1 MKKNIVIVILSVII
15 VVLAIVLG
23 IRTNV
28 KDIENTQIVNNIS
41 DEPTT
46 EMPDALSPETEQSL
60 EKDAVEEENEDIVSG
75 SGSTAEEDDI
85 VLGAKQE
92 TPVYYSQVDSRWKNH
107 MYSAIGD
114 PSQTI
119 GTSGCGPTSAAMI
132 VSSIKGSINPAEMG
146 DLYVKYGYRTTNN
159 GTYFS
164 AMKWTADYFDIPFK
178 RVYNWSDAQ
187 NLLENGYYV
196 IVSCSEGLFTYGGHF
211 IVIVG
216 IDGNTL
222 AIYDPYLYSGKFDTY
237 DRRPANVR
245 VSGNTAYVSVSNF
258 KKYANATNYFSFKH
272 DGTAVTPTPEPSTG
286 TTMYVNAKSGLNV
299 RSGPGTN
306 YSIITALINGT
317 KVTVYETS
325 NGWSRIGTNRW
336 VSSEYLSSSTSSG
349 GNTGGSTTTT
359 SYTATVTP
367 NIGLNIRSG
376 PGTNYSILGAYTKGT
391 RITITQESS
400 GWGKTS
406 RGWVSLDYISKSS
419 SSSTGTSSSSYRLG
433 RYRVNT
439 PSGLNVRSGP
449 STSYS
454 IRKAYINGTVFD
466 TYEIRG
472 SWARTPSGWVSLN
485 YCRLIYNY

>member
-1 MKKNIVIVILSVII
+1 MKKNIVIIILSIII
-15 VVLAIVLG
+15 VILAIVLG

-28 KDIENTQIVNNIS
+28 KDTENIQIVNNIS

-46 EMPDALSPETEQSL
+46 EIPDALSPDTEQNL
-60 EKDAVEEENEDIVSG
+60 EKDAVEEENENVISG
-75 SGSTAEEDDI
+75 SGSTAAEDDI

-119 GTSGCGPTSAAMI
+119 GISGCGPTSAAMV

-146 DLYVKYGYRTTNN
+146 DLYVKYGYRTSNN

-187 NLLENGYYV
+187 NLLKNGYYV
-196 IVSCSEGLFTYGGHF
+196 VVSCNEGLFTYGGHF
-211 IVIVG
+211 IVIIG

-258 KKYANATNYFSFKH
+258 KKYANATNYFGFKH
-272 DGTAVTPTPEPSTG
+272 DGNTSIDIPKEEDG
-286 TTMYVNAKSGLNV
+286 TTMYVNAKLGLNV

-306 YSIITALINGT
+306 YSIITALTNGT
-317 KVTVYETS
+317 RVTVYETKS
-325 NGWSRIGTNRW
+325 GWSRIGTNRW

-367 NIGLNIRSG
+367 NIGLNVRSG
-376 PGTNYSILGAYTKGT
+376 PGTNYSIITALTKGT

-406 RGWVSLDYISKSS
+406 RGWVSLDYVSKSS
-419 SSSTGTSSSSYRLG
+419 SSNTGTSSSSYRLG

-449 STSYS
+449 STSYF

-472 SWARTPSGWVSLN
+472 SWARTPSGWVSLD

>member
-28 KDIENTQIVNNIS
+28 KDVESTQIVNNIS

-46 EMPDALSPETEQSL
+46 EMPDALSPDTEKTLET
-60 EKDAVEEENEDIVSG
+60 DAVEEENENIVSG
-75 SGSTAEEDDI
+75 SSTAEEDDI

-119 GTSGCGPTSAAMI
+119 GTSGCGPTSAAI
-132 VSSIKGSINPAEMG
+132 VVSSIKGSINPAEMG
-146 DLYVKYGYRTTNN
+146 DLYVKYGYRTANN

-196 IVSCSEGLFTYGGHF
+196 VVSCNEGLFTYGGHF
-211 IVIVG
+211 IVIIG

-222 AIYDPYLYSGKFDTY
+222 AIYDPYLYSGKFDTA

-245 VSGNTAYVSVSNF
+245 VSGNTVYVSVSNF
-258 KKYANATNYFSFKH
+258 KKYANATNYFGFKH
-272 DGTAVTPTPEPSTG
+272 DGSTSIDIPEEEDG

-306 YSIITALINGT
+306 YSIITALTNGT
-317 KVTVYETS
+317 RVTVYETKS
-325 NGWSRIGTNRW
+325 GWSRIGTNRW

-376 PGTNYSILGAYTKGT
+376 PGTNYSIVDAYTKGT

-406 RGWVSLDYISKSS
+406 RGWVSLDYVSKSS
-419 SSSTGTSSSSYRLG
+419 SSNTGTSSSSYRLG

-439 PSGLNVRSGP
+439 SSGLNVRSGP

-454 IRKAYINGTVFD
+454 IRKAYTNGTIFD

-472 SWARTPSGWVSLN
+472 SWARTPSGWVSLD

>member
-1 MKKNIVIVILSVII
+1 MKKNIVIIILSIII
-15 VVLAIVLG
+15 VILAIVLG

-28 KDIENTQIVNNIS
+28 KDTENIQIVNNIS

-46 EMPDALSPETEQSL
+46 EIPDALSPDTEQNL
-60 EKDAVEEENEDIVSG
+60 EKDAVEEENENVISG
-75 SGSTAEEDDI
+75 SGSTAAEDDI

-119 GTSGCGPTSAAMI
+119 GTSGCGPTSAAMV
-132 VSSIKGSINPAEMG
+132 VSSIKGSVNPAEMG

-187 NLLENGYYV
+187 NLLKNGYYV
-196 IVSCSEGLFTYGGHF
+196 VVSCNEGLFTYGGHF
-211 IVIVG
+211 IVIIG

-222 AIYDPYLYSGKFDTY
+222 AIYDSYLYSGKFDTY

-258 KKYANATNYFSFKH
+258 KKYANATNYFGFKH
-272 DGTAVTPTPEPSTG
+272 DGNTSIDIPKEEDG
-286 TTMYVNAKSGLNV
+286 TTMYVNAKLGLNV

-306 YSIITALINGT
+306 YSIITALTNGT
-317 KVTVYETS
+317 RVTVYETKS
-325 NGWSRIGTNRW
+325 GWSRIGTNRW

-367 NIGLNIRSG
+367 NIGLNVRSG
-376 PGTNYSILGAYTKGT
+376 PGTNYSIITALTKGT

-406 RGWVSLDYISKSS
+406 RGWVSLDYVSKSS
-419 SSSTGTSSSSYRLG
+419 SSNTGTSSSSYRLG

-449 STSYS
+449 STSYF

-472 SWARTPSGWVSLN
+472 SWARTPSGWVSLD